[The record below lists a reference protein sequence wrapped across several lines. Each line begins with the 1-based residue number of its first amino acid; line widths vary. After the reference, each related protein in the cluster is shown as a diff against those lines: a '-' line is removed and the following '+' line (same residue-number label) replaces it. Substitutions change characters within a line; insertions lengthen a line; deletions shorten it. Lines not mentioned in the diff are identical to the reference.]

1 MFITDTFSR
10 AHLRETLP
18 LEEEK
23 SLKLVDH
30 TENLRVSPSRLTR
43 IEQESSQDPVC
54 TNLQQLILE
63 GCPGNINECDLVSRS
78 FFQFRNALIVK
89 GNLAFSGPRL
99 LVPST
104 LKKEFMSLA
113 DASDI
118 GVGRSLHQLR
128 ECRFILVLSF
138 QNEGFLGSV

>member
-1 MFITDTFSR
+1 MLQQGFIRCYYDFNPTVSRSGTWKVMFITDTFSP
-10 AHLRETLP
+10 AYLEETLP

-78 FFQFRNALIVK
+78 FFQFRDALIV
-89 GNLAFSGPRL
+89 
-99 LVPST
+99 
-104 LKKEFMSLA
+104 
-113 DASDI
+113 
-118 GVGRSLHQLR
+118 
-128 ECRFILVLSF
+128 
-138 QNEGFLGSV
+138 